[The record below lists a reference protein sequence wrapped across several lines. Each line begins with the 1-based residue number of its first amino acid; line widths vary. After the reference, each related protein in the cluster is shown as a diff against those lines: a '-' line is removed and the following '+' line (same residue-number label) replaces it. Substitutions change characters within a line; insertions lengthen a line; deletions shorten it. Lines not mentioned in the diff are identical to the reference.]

1 MLWMSPVPS
10 FLISS
15 AFDRYVPNFVERII
29 NVIIIII
36 AVIIIIII
44 IIIINF
50 IIIIIIHYS

>member
-1 MLWMSPVPS
+1 MSPVPS

-29 NVIIIII
+29 NVIIII
-36 AVIIIIII
+36 AAIIII